1 MSGRDGLSV
10 QATRLRAARLS
21 AMREEISARLLRVTA
36 GMGSEAV
43 DALIDQMAIVQDKY
57 EQLRLADRW

>member
-21 AMREEISARLLRVTA
+21 AMRAEISARLLRVTA

>member
-1 MSGRDGLSV
+1 
-10 QATRLRAARLS
+10 
-21 AMREEISARLLRVTA
+21 MREEISARLLRVTA

>member
-1 MSGRDGLSV
+1 MPGRDALTV
-10 QATRLRAARLS
+10 EATRLRADRLS
-21 AMREEISARLLRVTA
+21 AMRAEIRARLVRVTA

>member
-1 MSGRDGLSV
+1 MPGRDALTV
-10 QATRLRAARLS
+10 EATRLRADRLS
-21 AMREEISARLLRVTA
+21 AMRAEISARLLCVTA

-57 EQLRLADRW
+57 EQLRLGDRW

>member
-1 MSGRDGLSV
+1 MLSV